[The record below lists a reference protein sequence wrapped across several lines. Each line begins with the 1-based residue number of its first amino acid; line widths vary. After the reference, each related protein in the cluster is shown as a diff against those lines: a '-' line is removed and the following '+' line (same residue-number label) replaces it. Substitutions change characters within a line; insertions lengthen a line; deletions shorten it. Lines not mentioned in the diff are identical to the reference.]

1 MPMDLGLI
9 EQVNEFYELTIREAI
24 NNNQDIKKLL
34 ISKLYR
40 IDYDHVTDEQRSKL
54 KIENIFGELNMI

>member
-1 MPMDLGLI
+1 MDLGLI